1 MTEIASVETAAA
13 PATPPKKRKYKMSA
27 ENRKKLAAAAKQRW
41 AAKKAVGAVAAVA
54 PVSETPTIVAPPPTP
69 PAVLMLQEDVVRL
82 IRSRSAYR
90 EELLKAQSILAQAQA
105 QFQTAQNALN
115 AVEQEVQYL
124 HAQIGQMQGQPAQPQ
139 MLGREPFYPMTINPA
154 QAGIGSIPSPAPI
167 QFPQQPTD
175 GVNRAHADRS
185 LAMV

>member
-1 MTEIASVETAAA
+1 MSV
-13 PATPPKKRKYKMSA
+13 

-41 AAKKAVGAVAAVA
+41 AEKRNKAATEAPAVTEA
-54 PVSETPTIVAPPPTP
+54 PTIVAPPPTP

-124 HAQIGQMQGQPAQPQ
+124 HAQIGQMQGNPVQNI
-139 MLGREPFYPMTINPA
+139 GRSTEPFYPMTINPA

-167 QFPQQPTD
+167 QFPQQPSD

>member
-1 MTEIASVETAAA
+1 MTEIASVETAAV
-13 PATPPKKRKYKMSA
+13 PATPKKRKYKMSA
-27 ENRKKLAAAAKQRW
+27 ENRKKLSAAASQRW
-41 AAKKAVGAVAAVA
+41 AAKKSVRAVAAA
-54 PVSETPTIVAPPPTP
+54 PPVPEAPTIVAPPPTP

-124 HAQIGQMQGQPAQPQ
+124 HAQIGQMQGNPAQN
-139 MLGREPFYPMTINPA
+139 LGRSSEPFYPMTINPA
-154 QAGIGSIPSPAPI
+154 QSGIGSIPSPAPI
-167 QFPQQPTD
+167 QFPQQNTD

>member
-13 PATPPKKRKYKMSA
+13 PATPEKRKYKMSA

-41 AAKKAVGAVAAVA
+41 AEKRNKAATEA
-54 PVSETPTIVAPPPTP
+54 PAIPEAPTIVAPPPTP
-69 PAVLMLQEDVVRL
+69 PAVLMLQEDVVIL

-139 MLGREPFYPMTINPA
+139 MLGRANDQFYPMIINPA
-154 QAGIGSIPSPAPI
+154 QAGIGSFPSPAPI
-167 QFPQQPTD
+167 QFPQQNAD

>member
-1 MTEIASVETAAA
+1 MTEIASVETAAV

-41 AAKKAVGAVAAVA
+41 AEKRNNTATGAPAVPEV
-54 PVSETPTIVAPPPTP
+54 PTIVAPPPTP

-124 HAQIGQMQGQPAQPQ
+124 HAQIGQMQGQPAQI
-139 MLGREPFYPMTINPA
+139 RITNEPFYPMTINPA

-167 QFPQQPTD
+167 QFPQQND